1 MDKELCFCIEEK
13 ELYLEQV
20 LVDYRDIPI
29 FFLCKNDKQYYVVLC
44 TDINEYNYIVVQT
57 PIFVVYNLLHGKV
70 PMRNVFSREKEYWE
84 IISGNE
90 VAQDIVIKH
99 SVDEL
104 NVALLPKEDAY
115 YEVLTEEISAFVQK
129 FDAEFWKT
137 EHFSN
142 IGLRGDLSEILINGA
157 VDRLLPYID
166 KFVSLGDYS
175 LKPSLEKQLIL
186 STISYSE
193 DMCNIAKKEKQIKN
207 SIQAEKWRT
216 DDLFNS
222 IAA

>member
-70 PMRNVFSREKEYWE
+70 PMQNVFSRQKEYWE

-104 NVALLPKEDAY
+104 NVALLPKELP
-115 YEVLTEEISAFVQK
+115 E
-129 FDAEFWKT
+129 
-137 EHFSN
+137 
-142 IGLRGDLSEILINGA
+142 
-157 VDRLLPYID
+157 DRL
-166 KFVSLGDYS
+166 
-175 LKPSLEKQLIL
+175 
-186 STISYSE
+186 
-193 DMCNIAKKEKQIKN
+193 
-207 SIQAEKWRT
+207 R
-216 DDLFNS
+216 
-222 IAA
+222 